1 MKIYVIVTAIV
12 FALLAVAHIARII
25 MEGVQVLFE
34 PIFLFTS
41 AASVG
46 LVLWAIILLE
56 RARK

>member
-1 MKIYVIVTAIV
+1 MKIYVVVTGIV
-12 FALLAVAHIARII
+12 FALLAVAHIARIV
-25 MEGVQVLFE
+25 MEGAQVLFE

-41 AASVG
+41 VASVG

>member
-41 AASVG
+41 VASVG

>member
-1 MKIYVIVTAIV
+1 MKIYVVVTGIV

-25 MEGVQVLFE
+25 MEGAQVLFE

-41 AASVG
+41 VVSIG
-46 LVLWAIILLE
+46 IMLWAIILLE